1 MRSNALSRVL
11 CAALLVCA
19 GPLAYYLAHAQAVVR
34 LQPSNRAPG
43 SPGIPGAEQPADAVP
58 EIEPS
63 PEEHARIAEL
73 IEQLGAP
80 HMAQRDRAMGELAQ
94 YEGKALGQVRAA
106 MKHDDDEIA
115 WRCALLEEVI
125 QSRQG
130 ELFLAARALQMSI
143 AELNGH
149 LAANDITPLLSILKA
164 RGQPGMATVW
174 AQVLGRVAAENRLF
188 IVAELCREVE
198 GPAGYGIALARCAL
212 LHGNARSYRNLLLAT
227 LLLPP
232 DHPADALETLV
243 RIRFSDPGAAAL
255 ESVLSAGEDFRE
267 LYSPR
272 DMLAAR
278 QGRLLPGAPEPD
290 GAAELRL
297 ALTLEMTSRIEAAD
311 FAGAGVPP
319 ADQMSPLVLSCWLRL
334 LARSGLQDRLE
345 GTLLSLLAHEGAA
358 RLAAA
363 TLAAVAP
370 VPDVIA
376 VFDTLPLPAQL
387 AVLDTWW
394 ANPRAPELLHPF
406 YLKLADSPE
415 SVLAAEA
422 LGALAQYRSPST
434 VRKLV
439 QLLPRHPALALE
451 ALAPMADLLPSAD
464 PKGFDGLVA
473 GYAALPV
480 QVRPA
485 HARLLAATGDKRATD
500 ALLAQW
506 RKNLAM
512 AELPAAMELLASQP
526 DTPAGA
532 WCAAVAGDQT
542 RGDMQAW
549 MRRAANPTQLAILRN
564 LLALPP
570 HQGFSLLQEIAGDAA
585 DHLRSMAAT
594 ALALAGKD
602 GPLIDEWLRR
612 LGGEAPDPRP
622 HEFGRAVAASATPQA
637 QRYRRDALQQ
647 GLRSPG
653 FQWVLHSFH
662 MGRCP
667 ELDVADLY
675 AVIAETPESSRQY
688 INAWRWSHLPPPAA
702 AARNMVTAQLM
713 ASPGGVQDPVQAIW
727 IARSGVD
734 VIELLYG
741 QSENPAPIDAGQAL
755 ITALFADRA
764 RAQPILARAEN
775 REDGAN
781 WASLRLAR
789 AWIGMLDERESKRL
803 STAIGADPVR
813 SWGALRFAGRADNG
827 DVVALRALLDRLG
840 PQPHLFSPTGA
851 AGITVME
858 RRWGPGSVQAEGAA
872 EAFTADSAEPAL
884 PHSLLQHWLPGAP
897 ADWGDWW
904 KCRRALLEVRDGRF
918 TFKELP

>member
-1 MRSNALSRVL
+1 MRSNALSRVV

-19 GPLAYYLAHAQAVVR
+19 GPLAFYLAHAQAVVR
-34 LQPSNRAPG
+34 LQPANRAPG
-43 SPGIPGAEQPADAVP
+43 SPAGPERPADAVP
-58 EIEPS
+58 EVEPS

-106 MKHDDDEIA
+106 LKHDDDEIA

-174 AQVLGRVAAENRLF
+174 AQALGRVAAENRLF

-227 LLLPP
+227 MLLPP

-255 ESVLSAGEDFRE
+255 ESVLSAGEDFRD
-267 LYSPR
+267 LYAPR

-278 QGRLLPGAPEPD
+278 QGRLLPGAPEPE
-290 GAAELRL
+290 GAPELRL
-297 ALTLEMTSRIEAAD
+297 ALALEMTSRIEAAD
-311 FAGAGVPP
+311 LAAAGVPP
-319 ADQMSPLVLSCWLRL
+319 AEQMSPLVLSCWLRL
-334 LARSGLQDRLE
+334 LARSGLHDRLE
-345 GTLLSLLAHEGAA
+345 GTLLSLLANDGAA

-363 TLAAVAP
+363 ALASAAP
-370 VPDVIA
+370 VPAVIA
-376 VFDTLPLPAQL
+376 IFDTLPLPAQL

-394 ANPRAPELLHPF
+394 VYPRDPETLHPF
-406 YLKLADSPE
+406 YLKLADSDV
-415 SVLAAEA
+415 SALAVEATVA
-422 LGALAQYRSPST
+422 LGQYRSPAT

-439 QLLPRHPALALE
+439 QLLPKHPAVALD
-451 ALAPMADLLPSAD
+451 ALTPMADLLPSAD
-464 PKGFDGLVA
+464 PQGLEALIA
-473 GYAALPV
+473 GYPTRPV
-480 QVRPA
+480 PARPA
-485 HARLLAATGDKRATD
+485 HARLLAATGDSRATEV
-500 ALLAQW
+500 LLAHW
-506 RKNLAM
+506 RKELTM
-512 AELPAAMELLASQP
+512 VELPTAMELLASQAA
-526 DTPAGA
+526 TPAGA

-542 RGDMQAW
+542 RGDAAAW
-549 MRRAANPTQLAILRN
+549 MRRAANPTQLAILKN
-564 LLALPP
+564 LLLLPP
-570 HQGFSLLQEIAGDAA
+570 DDGFALLQEIAGDAA
-585 DHLRSMAAT
+585 DHLRSTAAT

-602 GPLIDEWLRR
+602 GQLIDEWLRR

-622 HEFGRAVAASATPQA
+622 HEFGRAVAASATPTA

-647 GLRSPG
+647 GLRAPG
-653 FQWVLHSFH
+653 FQWVLQSFH

-688 INAWRWSHLPPPAA
+688 INAWRWSHLPPPAG
-702 AARNMVTAQLM
+702 AARNLVTAQLM
-713 ASPGGVQDPVQAIW
+713 ASPGGIQDPVQAIW

-734 VIELLYG
+734 VLELLYG
-741 QSENPAPIDAGQAL
+741 QNENPVPTDAGQSL
-755 ITALFADRA
+755 ITAMFADPA
-764 RAQPILARAEN
+764 RAQPILARAQN
-775 REDGAN
+775 RDDGAN

-789 AWIGMLDERESKRL
+789 AWAGMLDERENKRL
-803 STAIGADPVR
+803 STAISADPAR
-813 SWGALRFAGRADNG
+813 SWGALRFTGRADSC
-827 DVVALRALLDRLG
+827 DVQALRALLDRLG
-840 PQPHLFSPTGA
+840 PQPHLFSPTGTA
-851 AGITVME
+851 SITVME
-858 RRWGPGSVQAEGAA
+858 RRWGTGSVQAEGAA
-872 EAFTADSAEPAL
+872 EALTATGAEPTL
-884 PHSLLQHWLPGAP
+884 PHTLLKHWLPGAP
-897 ADWGDWW
+897 ADWGSWW